1 MLKEIIFRNKTIDV
15 KQFKQKTRSRIHIEL
30 TEREK
35 EAVEIL
41 FKWGKIGPR
50 DSEIQAIF
58 FIWVKYYHLE
68 YSVIFSC
75 LMSSVSQGTPEGSIP
90 LLYSTLLVKIQPHY
104 VGGQSS
110 NSYFAWAGLSSHFL
124 CPCEVPQLLQMVYS
138 REPAY
143 LWYPIAFAT
152 PCSTSLNIHWG
163 RNRTSNGLGS
173 LQEITYVF
181 NHVPIH
187 T

>member
-1 MLKEIIFRNKTIDV
+1 MKRKLLK
-15 KQFKQKTRSRIHIEL
+15 SY
-30 TEREK
+30 
-35 EAVEIL
+35 
-41 FKWGKIGPR
+41 FKWSKVGSR

-90 LLYSTLLVKIQPHY
+90 LLYSTLLVKIQIHY
-104 VGGQSS
+104 VGGLSS

-124 CPCEVPQLLQMVYS
+124 CPCEVPQLLQIVYS
-138 REPAY
+138 RESAY
-143 LWYPIAFAT
+143 LLYAIAFAT

-173 LQEITYVF
+173 LQAITYVF
-181 NHVPIH
+181 NHVPMHI
-187 T
+187 